1 MTSTIPPL
9 GTTPPPGPEAPPRP
23 ASATA
28 PKPAATEHDSV
39 TLSAAAQTTTQL
51 LSAAR
56 SAPGTNQPAIENIRS
71 ALQAGSYNV
80 APDDLAHAIA
90 TVLRETAA

>member
-1 MTSTIPPL
+1 MTNTIPPL
-9 GTTPPPGPEAPPRP
+9 SPTPPPGPEAPPRP
-23 ASATA
+23 ATAAA
-28 PKPAATEHDSV
+28 PKPAAAERDSV
-39 TLSAAAQTTTQL
+39 TLSSAAQTTTQL

-56 SAPGTNQPAIENIRS
+56 ESPGTNQPAIENIRS